1 MGRALSKKWQ
11 PPHPV
16 SGMASHW
23 KGDFNFTWKFW
34 ISHSWT
40 PPKKHKVEVG
50 SFDWR
55 RNWFNFLANFNFTI
69 FPAGFRILEKSQSL
83 ARVGFCM
90 PVFVEA
96 CQPSAI
102 HGCCEKRCCCCWK
115 SHFYGTV
122 KLVFRVWNGDDD
134 NEDVLLLDQSFKF
147 GGKGMRCVGTGFG
160 FCFTNQVCKDFGSQ
174 FSTRQTGLDSWLPK
188 CT

>member
-1 MGRALSKKWQ
+1 
-11 PPHPV
+11 
-16 SGMASHW
+16 
-23 KGDFNFTWKFW
+23 
-34 ISHSWT
+34 
-40 PPKKHKVEVG
+40 
-50 SFDWR
+50 
-55 RNWFNFLANFNFTI
+55 
-69 FPAGFRILEKSQSL
+69 
-83 ARVGFCM
+83 M

-188 CT
+188 CTFRRFLFVGHGSHWVWGRCCSSPVHVFWNGSALRSLAPKASQLLTQRKMWQVVLKGFSAGSVLEPG